1 MPYEQVRDVLVEQVE
16 DFGWIKASQSPN
28 WDVLPIAARAAAL
41 KIPWGSPA
49 KMDSQVEL
57 QDEV

>member
-1 MPYEQVRDVLVEQVE
+1 MPYVQVRDVLVEQVE

-41 KIPWGSPA
+41 EIPWGSP
-49 KMDSQVEL
+49 S
-57 QDEV
+57 